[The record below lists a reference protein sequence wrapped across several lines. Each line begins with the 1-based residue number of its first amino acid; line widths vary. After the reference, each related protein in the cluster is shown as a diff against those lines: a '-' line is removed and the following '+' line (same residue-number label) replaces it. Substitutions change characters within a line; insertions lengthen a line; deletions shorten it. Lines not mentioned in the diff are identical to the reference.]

1 MAITLGFIII
11 WGKMLLMLYIY
22 LFFLINWLIV
32 LYVIYFCCLTQNV
45 VHKWVIPENIHTTPT
60 LHRKLKVNPLPPLYV
75 LIHLLLWET
84 IFFFPLRTAEISSV
98 GGVRIFSG
106 MTQLEPS
113 LNITLSPMFRPSMK
127 KYLQGLKKWIYKS
140 TQRLQIS

>member
-1 MAITLGFIII
+1 
-11 WGKMLLMLYIY
+11 
-22 LFFLINWLIV
+22 
-32 LYVIYFCCLTQNV
+32 
-45 VHKWVIPENIHTTPT
+45 
-60 LHRKLKVNPLPPLYV
+60 
-75 LIHLLLWET
+75 
-84 IFFFPLRTAEISSV
+84 V